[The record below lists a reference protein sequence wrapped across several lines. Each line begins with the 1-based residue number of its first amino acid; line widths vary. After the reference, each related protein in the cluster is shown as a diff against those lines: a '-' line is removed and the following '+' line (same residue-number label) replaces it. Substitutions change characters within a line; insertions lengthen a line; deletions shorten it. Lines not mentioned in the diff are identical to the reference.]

1 MTAGGATAYRKTVPG
16 LRFALVVAL
25 GAVCLA
31 TPALARSESAEAEVE
46 RLAAEALNAYKGADY
61 HRAVEL
67 LTRAYEIRQ
76 VPALLYNLAKAED
89 KLGDVDRAADA
100 YRRYVQSTGAD
111 PKLKAR
117 AEARL
122 LVLDEARRKQAEAK
136 AAAAAAATPPVVVTP
151 AQITAAPPSIVTDE
165 QLRQEARVAEQR
177 RRHRDRLF
185 ALGFGAATVAFGAVA
200 VGLSVD
206 ALQLRDD
213 YGATVD
219 FARKQQLKSD
229 ALVRAG
235 AADGFYAA
243 TAAAAVVTAV
253 FLYRGYRHER
263 AAAVAVA
270 PSLAPSAFGLVA
282 SGRF

>member
-1 MTAGGATAYRKTVPG
+1 M
-16 LRFALVVAL
+16 
-25 GAVCLA
+25 
-31 TPALARSESAEAEVE
+31 PAAARSESPEAEVE
-46 RLAAEALNAYKGADY
+46 RLAADALNAYKGADY

-100 YRRYVQSTGAD
+100 YRRYAQSTGAD

-122 LVLDEARRKQAEAK
+122 LSLDEARRKQAEAK
-136 AAAAAAATPPVVVTP
+136 AAAAAAAAPTVAPVAPVVV
-151 AQITAAPPSIVTDE
+151 APPPVSAE
-165 QLRQEARVAEQR
+165 QLREEARQAELR

-185 ALGFGAATVAFGAVA
+185 ALGFGAATVAFAAVA

-206 ALQLRDD
+206 ALQLHTD
-213 YGATVD
+213 YGASVD
-219 FARKQQLKSD
+219 FTRTQQLTSD
-229 ALVRAG
+229 ALTRAG

-243 TAAAAVVTAV
+243 PAAAAVVAAV

-263 AAAVAVA
+263 VPAVAFA
-270 PSLAPSAFGLVA
+270 PSLAPSAVGLVA

>member
-1 MTAGGATAYRKTVPG
+1 MPG

-46 RLAAEALNAYKGADY
+46 RLAADALNAYKGADY

-89 KLGDVDRAADA
+89 KLGEVDRAADA

-151 AQITAAPPSIVTDE
+151 AQATAAPPVVTDE
-165 QLRQEARVAEQR
+165 QLRQDARAAEQR

-185 ALGFGAATVAFGAVA
+185 ALGFGAATVAFAAVA

-206 ALQLRDD
+206 ALQLHAD
-213 YGATVD
+213 YGASVD
-219 FARKQQLKSD
+219 FTRKQQLKSE
-229 ALVRAG
+229 ALTRAG

-243 TAAAAVVTAV
+243 TAAAAVVAAV

-263 AAAVAVA
+263 VPALAFA
-270 PSLAPSAFGLVA
+270 PSLAPSAVGLVA

>member
-1 MTAGGATAYRKTVPG
+1 MPG
-16 LRFALVVAL
+16 LRFVLVVGLGVAL
-25 GAVCLA
+25 AA
-31 TPALARSESAEAEVE
+31 APAAARSESAEAEVE
-46 RLAAEALNAYKGADY
+46 RLAADALNAYKGADY

-100 YRRYVQSTGAD
+100 YHRYVQSTGAD

-122 LVLDEARRKQAEAK
+122 VVLDEARRKDAEAK
-136 AAAAAAATPPVVVTP
+136 AAAAAAAQPPVVVTA
-151 AQITAAPPSIVTDE
+151 AQIASTPPQVTPE
-165 QLRQEARVAEQR
+165 QLREQALKAEQR
-177 RRHRDRLF
+177 RRNRQRLF
-185 ALGFGAATVAFGAVA
+185 ALGFGAATVAFAAVA

-206 ALQLRDD
+206 ALQLHSD

-219 FARKQQLKSD
+219 FTRKQQLKSD
-229 ALVRAG
+229 ALARAG
-235 AADGFYAA
+235 IADGFYAA

-263 AAAVAVA
+263 APAVAVA
-270 PSLAPSAFGLVA
+270 PVAAASSVGLVA